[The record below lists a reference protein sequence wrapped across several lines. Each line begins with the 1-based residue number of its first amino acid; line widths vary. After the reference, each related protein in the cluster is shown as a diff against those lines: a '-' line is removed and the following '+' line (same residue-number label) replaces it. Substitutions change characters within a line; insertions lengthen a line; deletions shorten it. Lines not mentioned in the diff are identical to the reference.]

1 MTLRT
6 EQPTFDTPR
15 ASTGAYRLQMRGDN
29 GCLLLTPGLPYAEAR
44 AELMTRCCSSDDD
57 RNDLEIGLPF
67 VSVRMTLTDHAVSNE
82 CAAPSSA
89 RHPII
94 PLALDGAHPERVGSG
109 ASPVTLVR
117 PL

>member
-1 MTLRT
+1 MVESKADLLRVERWRCT
-6 EQPTFDTPR
+6 DINEVEAFPIDSLLDRRLAIGKGKAPDACVPSLR
-15 ASTGAYRLQMRGDN
+15 ADI
-29 GCLLLTPGLPYAEAR
+29 
-44 AELMTRCCSSDDD
+44 DDL
-57 RNDLEIGLPF
+57 NDLEIGLPF